1 MLTQSPWTQGLLE
14 HSSTSA
20 REGKAT
26 CEGPWGTAKPSN
38 GKTSPEELWEL
49 WEQPPLTNAL
59 PSDVLL
65 VAHVALAAVA
75 GRGGD
80 AAPVQAQV
88 GEVLADVDGL
98 VQRGRSWG
106 AQGGLGSPWMA
117 QELSEE
123 TSEGSKIGGETKESS
138 VPRWESGRYPRPEPA
153 PLDLSAGS
161 APAQRRCHIP
171 ALPGA
176 RTVPEH
182 SPSAPVCP
190 AGSGIPALGNTPAPR
205 ARPNPGITDAGA
217 ARAHPGQS
225 RDPALSVRPV
235 RADASG
241 PVESRPDSVG
251 PESRNSWEVPGEA
264 WHDRE
269 PLDAEP
275 AVLV

>member
-49 WEQPPLTNAL
+49 WEQPLLTNAL
-59 PSDVLL
+59 PSDILL

-75 GRGGD
+75 GWGGD

-106 AQGGLGSPWMA
+106 AQGGLGSPWTA
-117 QELSEE
+117 QELSEG
-123 TSEGSKIGGETKESS
+123 TSEGSKVGGKPRKAPFLVGNQGAIPDRSQ
-138 VPRWESGRYPRPEPA
+138 PRWICLWAQLLPSDGATSQHSPEPGHSLSTA
-153 PLDLSAGS
+153 PLLPCVRLGAAFQPSGS
-161 APAQRRCHIP
+161 PL
-171 ALPGA
+171 LPD
-176 RTVPEH
+176 
-182 SPSAPVCP
+182 
-190 AGSGIPALGNTPAPR
+190 
-205 ARPNPGITDAGA
+205 RPNPGITDAGA

-269 PLDAEP
+269 SLDAEP